1 MALWFFGLRQAA
13 RSFEGVS
20 PVFPRQ
26 ASSMKLSP
34 ARRRRRQSSSQAPTR
49 LRLEPLEDRRLL
61 AVAPQLL
68 TALPGPGP
76 DITEMVEIN
85 GISYFSAYDN
95 VHGKELWKSDGTAAG
110 TAMVKDIYLGSVSS
124 NPANLTDVEGTL
136 FFTAYDDTHGTE
148 LWKSDGSEAGTVLVQ
163 DIYAGSDSSSPQ
175 HLLAVGD
182 TLFLT
187 AYEEDHGRE
196 LWKSDGATAGTE
208 MIADI
213 YAGSVSSDPQNLTEA
228 GGIVFFSA
236 YEATN
241 GRELYQSD
249 GSTAG
254 TEMVADIYPGSVSS
268 NPQDLQALC
277 GTLFFTADDGT
288 LGRQLW
294 SIDWPVTAADD
305 PGGGAANDGN
315 GDSFVLSRVGDTLQ
329 ITING
334 NALPARNI
342 GDVVRITLAGST
354 DQDTFTVNSL
364 GDFAGNVVINAAGE
378 GDIVR
383 LYDSPGSDELTAYPN
398 SATFEMESGYTVTTN
413 GQFQLFAYSQNGGE
427 DRAYLHDLEGS
438 DDTFK
443 AWPTGA
449 KLYGDGFFNQAKSFA
464 QVFAYSGVDHG
475 FDIAALYDDAAGNDT
490 FQAWPTEARLYG
502 NGFSNRV
509 QSFAQVHAFSGP
521 GHGQDVAQLY
531 DDDSGDDTFKA
542 WPDQAKLYGDG
553 FYNRAKSF
561 AEVYA
566 YAEQGSGGADVGYLY
581 DSTGDDYLEARDGD
595 PSGED
600 WVMLR
605 DEAMAQYAIW
615 AYGLDGVWTDSGA
628 GDDDTADEGDNLDFS
643 LDLMGVWENQL

>member
-1 MALWFFGLRQAA
+1 MALWFYGLRQLAH
-13 RSFEGVS
+13 SFGVVD

-34 ARRRRRQSSSQAPTR
+34 ALRKRRQSPSQAPTR
-49 LRLEPLEDRRLL
+49 LRFEPLEGRRLL

-68 TALPGPGP
+68 TALPAPGP
-76 DITEMVEIN
+76 DITEMVEID
-85 GISYFSAYDN
+85 GISYFAAYDN

-110 TAMVKDIYLGSVSS
+110 TVMVKDLYLGSVSS
-124 NPANLTDVEGTL
+124 NPANLTDVDGTL

-148 LWKSDGSEAGTVLVQ
+148 LWKSDGSEAGTVLVK
-163 DIYAGSDSSSPQ
+163 DIYEGSVSSSPQ

-187 AYEEDHGRE
+187 AYEQDNGRE
-196 LWKSDGATAGTE
+196 LWKSDGSAAGTV
-208 MIADI
+208 MVADI
-213 YAGSVSSDPQNLTEA
+213 YAGSVSSDPQNLTDA
-228 GGIVFFSA
+228 NGIVFFSA

-241 GRELYQSD
+241 GRELWQSD

-254 TEMVADIYPGSVSS
+254 TVLVANIRPGSSS
-268 NPQDLQALC
+268 SDPQDLKALC

-294 SIDWPVTAADD
+294 SIDWPVTADDD
-305 PGGGAANDGN
+305 PGDGAANDGN
-315 GDSFVLSRVGDTLQ
+315 GDSFELSRVGDTLQ

-342 GDVVRITLAGST
+342 GDVVRITIGGST

-364 GDFAGNVVINAAGE
+364 GDFAGNVVINAAGD

-383 LYDSPGSDELTAYPN
+383 LYDSPGSDELTAYPG
-398 SATFEMESGYTVTTN
+398 SVTFEMEGGYTITAYD
-413 GQFQLFAYSQNGGE
+413 QFWLYAYSQNGGE

-438 DDTFK
+438 NDTFK

-449 KLYGDGFFNQAKSFA
+449 KLYGDGFFNQASCFA
-464 QVFAYSGVDHG
+464 EVHAYSGVNHG
-475 FDIAALYDDAAGNDT
+475 FDKAVLYDDPEGNDT
-490 FQAWPTEARLYG
+490 FTAWPTEARLYG
-502 NGFSNRV
+502 NGFSNWAK
-509 QSFAQVHAFSGP
+509 SFAQVHAFSDP

-553 FYNRAKSF
+553 FFNRAVSF
-561 AEVYA
+561 RTVYG
-566 YAEQGSGGADVGYLY
+566 YAELGSGGTDVGYLY
-581 DSTGDDYLEARDGD
+581 DSTADDYVEARDGD
-595 PSGED
+595 PGSED

-615 AYGLDGVWTDSGA
+615 AYGLDGVWADSGA
-628 GDDDTADEGDNLDFS
+628 GDDDTTDEGDNFDFS